1 MFIIS
6 IAENFYYSN
15 IYNCHHHWME
25 KW

>member
-1 MFIIS
+1 MLIIS

-15 IYNCHHHWME
+15 TYKCHHHWME